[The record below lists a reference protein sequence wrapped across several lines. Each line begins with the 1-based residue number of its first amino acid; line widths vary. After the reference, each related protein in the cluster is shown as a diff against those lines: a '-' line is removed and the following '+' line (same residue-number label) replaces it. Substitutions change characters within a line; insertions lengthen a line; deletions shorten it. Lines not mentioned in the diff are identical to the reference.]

1 MFERGA
7 AAGLNHLLSQQP
19 WAAERL
25 KAFAGQCA
33 EFRCPPF
40 PDLRLSIL
48 DSGLVDEAPAEAAS
62 ALVVKLTPSALPL
75 VLARDEAALRHIEI
89 EGSAE
94 FASAVQ
100 YLFRHVTW
108 DFEEDL
114 SGLFPDVVAH
124 RLAEG
129 GRAFAAWQRD
139 AAMRLAEN
147 LAEYFT
153 EEEPL
158 LARSPDLEKF
168 SREVDGLRDE
178 TERLEK
184 RVGRLES
191 ARRRTGGGS

>member
-7 AAGLNHLLSQQP
+7 AAGLNHLLTQQP

-40 PDLRLSIL
+40 PDLRLAIL
-48 DSGLVDEAPAEAAS
+48 DSGLVEEAPEEAAS
-62 ALVVKLTPSALPL
+62 TLVVKLRPSTLPL
-75 VLARDEAALRHIEI
+75 VLARHEAALKEIEI

-94 FASAVQ
+94 LASAVQ

-114 SGLFPDVVAH
+114 SRLFPDVVAH

-129 GRAFAAWQRD
+129 GRAFTAWQSE
-139 AAMRLAEN
+139 AATRLAEN
-147 LAEYFT
+147 LAEYLT
-153 EEEPL
+153 EEQPL
-158 LARSPDLEKF
+158 LARPADVEKF
-168 SREVDGLRDE
+168 CREIDTLRDDAA
-178 TERLEK
+178 RLEK
-184 RVGRLES
+184 RVERLKEL
-191 ARRRTGGGS
+191 RKR